1 MTTEQR
7 VSRWIKTHGYGLS
20 YKELK
25 SLIRKHKNGTEAD
38 KEFVEALLTD
48 INYHT
53 ECSLLKKGHHDFL
66 KKYVDEQLKV
76 IETNASSIVG

>member
-48 INYHT
+48 INFHA
-53 ECSLLKKGHHDFL
+53 ECSALCRGYYETAYQLAEEFREFL
-66 KKYVDEQLKV
+66 NK
-76 IETNASSIVG
+76 